1 MSIRKLLCCFICN
14 RCPDSRDTSSSVSH
28 EAKNNKNYL
37 KSGNGLIDW
46 IRLGNSGVDLTGVG
60 GRVRMIHPSELKQHN
75 TKNDAWLAIRGRVYN
90 ITQYLPFHPGGAEEL
105 MRGAGRDA
113 TELFD
118 KIHPWIN
125 YDSLLVKCLVGT
137 LRVETQ
143 DIFFDA
149 NDSFPESDLLLPSSI
164 TQDRIVIRNQLTNYT
179 TPPRKKRL
187 LPEDD
192 FLDALNTSLELEE
205 LSLPGYLGTLKI
217 FKREMPPE
225 DVPPALFYDWEQT
238 PKHLTIAVYTGPYSN
253 PGAYSRIA
261 EGNLL
266 IEVTINGWLQTIKVL
281 LEETVQEHLRTKVCY
296 HSGKIEITA
305 YKAESKIWKSCGEIT
320 VGSPNKITSH
330 KILEYKVICKKVL
343 THDSW
348 MLAMAPRNGSIVLPL
363 GHHVKVHQTIAGSE
377 YVRSYTPVNNYWDEE
392 IVNNADIRLAV
403 KRYDNGILS
412 PMLTSLNIGE
422 FVKAAGPYGTFQLH
436 RLKSTRIMYLLAA
449 GTGITP
455 MLGLITFMLTRSNPK
470 CDYVHLLFFNKTEK
484 DIMFHDKM
492 IALANEDK
500 RFNVI
505 HILSNAGETWKG
517 RKGRISAKL
526 LPEIFGEHKIDYDE
540 DTSFACV
547 CGPKE
552 FTFISLNILKGLGV
566 EESFIHVFIG

>member
-1 MSIRKLLCCFICN
+1 
-14 RCPDSRDTSSSVSH
+14 
-28 EAKNNKNYL
+28 
-37 KSGNGLIDW
+37 
-46 IRLGNSGVDLTGVG
+46 
-60 GRVRMIHPSELKQHN
+60 MIHPSELKQHN

-149 NDSFPESDLLLPSSI
+149 NDSFPESDLLLPSSV
-164 TQDRIVIRNQLTNYT
+164 TRERIVIRNQLTNYT
-179 TPPRKKRL
+179 TPPRKKQPL
-187 LPEDD
+187 IPEDD
-192 FLDALNTSLELEE
+192 FLDALNTSVELEE
-205 LSLPGYLGTLKI
+205 LSLPGYLGSLKV
-217 FKREMPPE
+217 FKKEMPPE

-238 PKHLTIAVYTGPYSN
+238 INQLTITVYTGPLSN
-253 PGAYSRIA
+253 PGAYSRVT
-261 EGNLL
+261 ERNLL
-266 IEVTINGWLQTIKVL
+266 IEVTINGWLRTIKVL
-281 LEETVQEHLRTKVCY
+281 LEENVQEQLQTKVCY
-296 HSGKIEITA
+296 HSGKIEI
-305 YKAESKIWKSCGEIT
+305 KAQKIEIKTWKSCGEIII
-320 VGSPNKITSH
+320 GSPTKMTSH
-330 KILEYKVICKKVL
+330 KILDYKVVRNNML

-348 MLAMAPRNGSIVLPL
+348 MLTMAPRTGCIALPL
-363 GHHVKVHQTIAGSE
+363 GHHIRVHQTIAGSE
-377 YVRSYTPVNNYWDEE
+377 YVRSYTPVNEYWDEE
-392 IVNNADIRLAV
+392 TANTGDLRLAV

-412 PMLTSLNIGE
+412 PMLTSLNPGE
-422 FVKAAGPYGTFQLH
+422 ILKAAGPYGTFQLH
-436 RLKSTRIMYLLAA
+436 RLKSTKTIYLLAA

-470 CDYVHLLFFNKTEK
+470 CDNVHLLYFNKTEK

-492 IALANEDK
+492 TLLANEDK

-505 HILSNAGETWKG
+505 HILSNAGDTWKG
-517 RKGRISAKL
+517 RKGRISAKI
-526 LPEIFGEHKIDYDE
+526 LPEIFGEHTIDYDD
-540 DTSFACV
+540 DTSFACI

-552 FTFISLNILKGLGV
+552 FTFISLSILKNLGV